1 MKRQPYACRYL
12 MVTTNAA
19 AAGMVAPLVVNTTEL
34 AEVAPQEPARF
45 GTFEA
50 PAKIDEGVIDGAK
63 KPFGYKIV
71 IVAPGG
77 NKVVGVKL
85 SVMGTEGFRAM
96 RSFALILSDTIVT

>member
-1 MKRQPYACRYL
+1 M
-12 MVTTNAA
+12 
-19 AAGMVAPLVVNTTEL
+19 
-34 AEVAPQEPARF
+34 APQEPANF
-45 GTFEA
+45 GTIEA

-71 IVAPGG
+71 IVAPGS

-85 SVMGTEGFRAM
+85 SVMGTEGFRVM